1 MEFSKYLFAFLVGGG
16 LCVIAQIFIDRTSV
30 TPARILVTY
39 VTSGV
44 VLTGIGIYEPLE
56 RFAGAGATVPLTGF
70 GYSLAKGVEKAV
82 DERGIIGALTGGLSG
97 TAGGIAAAL
106 CFGFLAALLFKSRQ
120 KS

>member
-70 GYSLAKGVEKAV
+70 GNVLARGVREAV
-82 DERGIIGALTGGLSG
+82 DEKGFIGIFTGGFTAS
-97 TAGGIAAAL
+97 AGGICAAL
-106 CFGFLAALLFKSRQ
+106 FFGILGALIFRAREK
-120 KS
+120 

>member
-1 MEFSKYLFAFLVGGG
+1 M

-44 VLTGIGIYEPLE
+44 FLTGLGLYEPLKE
-56 RFAGAGATVPLTGF
+56 LAGAGATVPLTGF

-82 DERGIIGALTGGLSG
+82 DERGVIGAFTGGLTA

-106 CFGFLAALLFKSRQ
+106 CFGFLAALLFRSRQ
-120 KS
+120 KP